1 MPLFPHN
8 APFPVKFW
16 CLIFFFSSSFFQG
29 MEYLHAKGIPH
40 PLLTSQSVTL
50 HFRACISMLTPGS
63 ASMGVLNSTDL
74 SYLPPEVMK
83 TVTHHPS
90 TCQTSSS
97 CPSSP
102 HSIRGLQSR
111 CSSTSSRRLPSST
124 TGWTT
129 PTSPSLSL
137 RRQVDSRGYLGVATY
152 SQRGGSCDDLRSD
165 AQLKQRTQ
173 LKGDVATMQTYQANV
188 YSFG

>member
-1 MPLFPHN
+1 M
-8 APFPVKFW
+8 
-16 CLIFFFSSSFFQG
+16 IFFLFSFQG
-29 MEYLHAKGIPH
+29 MEHLHAKGIPH

-63 ASMGVLNSTDL
+63 ASMGMLSSADL
-74 SYLPPEVMK
+74 SYLSPEVMR
-83 TVTHHPS
+83 TVTHHSS
-90 TCQTSSS
+90 TSQTSSS

-137 RRQVDSRGYLGVATY
+137 RRQVDSRGYLSAY

-173 LKGDVATMQTYQANV
+173 LKGDVSTMQTYQANV